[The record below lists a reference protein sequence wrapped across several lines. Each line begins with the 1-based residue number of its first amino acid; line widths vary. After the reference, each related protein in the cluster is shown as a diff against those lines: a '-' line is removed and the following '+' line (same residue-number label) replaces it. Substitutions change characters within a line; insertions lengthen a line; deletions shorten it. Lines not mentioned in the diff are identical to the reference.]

1 MNLTL
6 SLLLHPKKMRNT
18 MIKYIEQM
26 INHFKFE
33 GYKGA
38 IKIHNCY
45 LEGVKCADGK
55 YYVSLRLTRERTSK
69 KSIGVIAL
77 DKLTNRELVKLNKV
91 LVKAIYL

>member
-18 MIKYIEQM
+18 MLGYIEQM
-26 INHFKFE
+26 INHFTFE

-38 IKIHNCY
+38 LKIHGCY
-45 LEGVKCADGK
+45 LDGVKVSNGK
-55 YYVSLRLTRERTSK
+55 YFVSLRLTRERTSK